1 MSPASSACLPAFT
14 PAQTGLK
21 AGRHTRIFFGVK
33 AEVSR
38 TSGEVDPLEQ
48 RAIAAVK
55 GGDAGAYD
63 YLVSK
68 YMKRVVSIAW
78 GIVRNPHDAE
88 DLAQEAFVKAFQT
101 IGRFKSGEPFGPWIY
116 RIVTNL
122 ALDVM
127 KHRQRFRHEEIQDS
141 IPAARGDRADLPAV
155 ANELARRIDEAL
167 ESLPEMQRVVAR
179 LHLVEHFDHA
189 EIAVMMHLSEGT
201 VRSHLS
207 LARAKLRERLADLY
221 GADHD

>member
-1 MSPASSACLPAFT
+1 MQAAAASCVGASRLMFAVQSEGDRTA
-14 PAQTGLK
+14 
-21 AGRHTRIFFGVK
+21 
-33 AEVSR
+33 AEI
-38 TSGEVDPLEQ
+38 DPLEQ

-78 GIVRNPHDAE
+78 GIVRNAHDAE

-101 IGRFKSGEPFGPWIY
+101 IDRFKPGEPFGPWIY

-122 ALDVM
+122 SLDVV
-127 KHRQRFRHEEIQDS
+127 KHRQRFRHEEINES
-141 IPAARGDRADLPAV
+141 LPATRGDRADLPAV
-155 ANELARRIDEAL
+155 VNELARRIDDAI
-167 ESLPEMQRVVAR
+167 ESLPEMQRIVAR
-179 LHLVEHFDHA
+179 LYLVEHFEHS
-189 EIAVMMHLSEGT
+189 EIAAMTDLSEGT
-201 VRSHLS
+201 IRSHLS

-221 GADHD
+221 GDRYE